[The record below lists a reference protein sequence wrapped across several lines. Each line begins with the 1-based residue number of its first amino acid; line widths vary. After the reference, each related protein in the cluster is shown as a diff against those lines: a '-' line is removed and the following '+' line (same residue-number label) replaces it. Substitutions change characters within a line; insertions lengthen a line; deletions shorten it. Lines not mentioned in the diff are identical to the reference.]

1 MFILYLDNHLQQY
14 GLQYLIVKC
23 IKWASQKKINPIK
36 ETQHFPEKNLNSQKL
51 AKKFD
56 NIWRKIIFFQIY
68 M

>member
-36 ETQHFPEKNLNSQKL
+36 ETQHFPEKNLNSQKR
-51 AKKFD
+51 KKV
-56 NIWRKIIFFQIY
+56 W
-68 M
+68 